1 MRDSREPRERVVFD
15 TSTLVSVCLFPD
27 RRPAQAL
34 RIAVID
40 HSVCCSGETLAEL
53 VTVLRRD
60 KFERWRPEA
69 ERAKFIEEFQRAV
82 TLVTITTT
90 GTGRRDPDSRCR
102 DADSTCC
109 GAADNK
115 FLSLS
120 LSANASIIVSSDPD
134 LLVMN
139 PYGAIAI
146 VDPNAFLARFDLAA

>member
-1 MRDSREPRERVVFD
+1 MRDSREPRVPRERLVFD

-34 RIAVID
+34 RIAVTD

-69 ERAKFIEEFQRAV
+69 ERAKFIEEFLRAV
-82 TLVTITTT
+82 TLVSITTT
-90 GTGRRDPDSRCR
+90 GTGCR
-102 DADSTCC
+102 DLT
-109 GAADNK
+109 DNK
-115 FLSLS
+115 FLSLA

-139 PYGAIAI
+139 PYEAIAI

>member
-1 MRDSREPRERVVFD
+1 MRDSREPRVPREHLVFD

-34 RIAVID
+34 RIAVTD

-69 ERAKFIEEFQRAV
+69 ERAKFIEEFLRAV
-82 TLVTITTT
+82 TLVSITTT
-90 GTGRRDPDSRCR
+90 GTGCR
-102 DADSTCC
+102 DLT
-109 GAADNK
+109 DNK
-115 FLSLS
+115 FLSLA

-139 PYGAIAI
+139 PYEAIAI